1 MLDLDFYMLP
11 GAHRLAV
18 GGESMAYEES
28 TRVPAR
34 VHSLQME
41 GREKLNLSGVEDVSG
56 FDESLIVL
64 STGQGDLSIRGSE
77 LHIERI
83 DLQSGTLEVR
93 GHIQEL
99 SYEEPARSG
108 GLWSR
113 LFG

>member
-1 MLDLDFYMLP
+1 
-11 GAHRLAV
+11 
-18 GGESMAYEES
+18 MAYEE
-28 TRVPAR
+28 TARVPAKY
-34 VHSLQME
+34 HSLQLE
-41 GREKLNLSGVEDVSG
+41 GREKLSLTGVEDVSG

-64 STGQGDLSIRGSE
+64 STGQGDLSIRGQA

-83 DLQSGTLEVR
+83 DLESGSLEVR